1 MSKHERWALGADMR
15 GATEDVAGKGRM
27 STLRIEKSFGHQ
39 YTSAVYIIA
48 EGGDGMGQTLNTQ
61 MTLRVLQPCCCF
73 WPISGERRIHERP
86 APR

>member
-48 EGGDGMGQTLNTQ
+48 EGGDGMGQTLNTHL
-61 MTLRVLQPCCCF
+61 TADDAEGIATVLLF
-73 WPISGERRIHERP
+73 LADKWRKENT
-86 APR
+86 